1 MNTSF
6 PSNNNNNKGL
16 EEMFDIA
23 YLGIVSSHWILHT
36 RNPRETNFAQTA
48 GEGPSYY

>member
-6 PSNNNNNKGL
+6 PSNNNNNNNIGL

-23 YLGIVSSHWILHT
+23 YLGIVSGH
-36 RNPRETNFAQTA
+36 
-48 GEGPSYY
+48 